1 MTGISI
7 KQALRMAQH
16 ALMGS
21 DTAQIDAELLL
32 AAAIGKPRTHLYTWP
47 EQILTP
53 AQRSYFESVLERR
66 VLGEP
71 VAYIIGTRDFWTLN
85 LRVNRHVLI
94 PRPETELLVETA
106 LALVTTPEAHIA
118 DLGTGSGAIALALA
132 SERRLW
138 KVMATDMSIAALTVA
153 SDNASL
159 LGIPNVRFRQGSWC
173 EALEPAQFDLIVSN
187 PPYIDAAD
195 PHLAQGDLRFE
206 PRPALVAA
214 DEGLADIR
222 ALCSQASNHLKPGGW
237 LLLEHGW
244 TQGPAVRGN
253 LEQNGFDALSTLKD
267 LNGNDRVT
275 LGRRGLAPPALT

>member
-21 DTAQIDAELLL
+21 DTGQIDAELML
-32 AAAIGKPRTHLYTWP
+32 AAALGKARTYLYTWP

-71 VAYIIGTRDFWTLN
+71 VAYIIGTRDFWTLT
-85 LRVNRHVLI
+85 LRVNRSVLI

-138 KVMATDMSIAALTVA
+138 KVVATDMNIAALTVA

-159 LGIPNVRFRQGSWC
+159 LGIPNVKFRQGSWC

-222 ALCSQASNHLKPGGW
+222 TLCSQASNHLKTGGW

-244 TQGPAVRGN
+244 TQGSSVRGS
-253 LEQNGFDALSTLKD
+253 LEQNGFDAVSTLKD
-267 LNGNDRVT
+267 LNGKDRVT
-275 LGRRGLAPPALT
+275 LGRRGLSPPALP